1 VVGRAFGGRSLET
14 IYDWVTLGLFA
25 GLIILFLQRS
35 TAEKPSDH
43 IHQYV
48 PPAVG
53 CAVVNYLGNN
63 GWAHVA
69 TLGVV
74 AILVYVWYV
83 LKPLQA

>member
-1 VVGRAFGGRSLET
+1 
-14 IYDWVTLGLFA
+14 
-25 GLIILFLQRS
+25 
-35 TAEKPSDH
+35 
-43 IHQYV
+43 V